1 METIQLTSNLED
13 KLDELIIIFRGIE
26 NQLKEIN
33 KDLNQLN
40 KNFVA
45 VAKDYEN
52 KY

>member
-13 KLDELIIIFRGIE
+13 KLDELIIIFGGIE
-26 NQLKEIN
+26 TQLKQTNKHLNQIN
-33 KDLNQLN
+33 KNI
-40 KNFVA
+40 VA